1 MSYVRILPLFCV
13 ITLLYTEPC
22 KPANDMAAQRLGQK
36 KEITERLSLLRSL
49 LGLNQGPPD

>member
-13 ITLLYTEPC
+13 ITLFTLSPVNQLMIWQPRGEG
-22 KPANDMAAQRLGQK
+22 KK